1 MWTSSVEA
9 PQPLVG
15 NQRKP
20 WSKWAEEEEVPP
32 FRQGKQIAGRADG
45 RTEMALVGLC
55 SGSGAA
61 AAGLRDCDRAGRGEG
76 RCCLRASLSLSFP
89 QGKQSERGPFEMAAV
104 SWSGDLIE
112 KDKVSKRLPRVS
124 LPQFHSSSD
133 QYCQLR
139 PWREHRVRPENH
151 RRNGFQFHWGLGHGL

>member
-9 PQPLVG
+9 SHSLVG

-32 FRQGKQIAGRADG
+32 FRQGKQIAGRTDG
-45 RTEMALVGLC
+45 RRWPWSAFA
-55 SGSGAA
+55 AA
-61 AAGLRDCDRAGRGEG
+61 AAGLLRDCERAGRGEG

-139 PWREHRVRPENH
+139 PWREHRVRPEN
-151 RRNGFQFHWGLGHGL
+151 RRNHGFQFYWGLGH